1 MKFNNAKVIPSNKN
15 PTARR
20 FLESFYSKNDQ
31 NSFDIYI
38 YIECSEIY
46 DSIVN
51 IAIDV

>member
-1 MKFNNAKVIPSNKN
+1 MKFNNAKVIASNKN
-15 PTARR
+15 PTTRR

-31 NSFDIYI
+31 NSFNRYI
-38 YIECSEIY
+38 GCSEIY